1 MMTIRGDALPKL
13 TGRARFVGDVTMAGM
28 CFAAVTRSYAAHAKI
43 TRIDTAAARALPGVL
58 AVVTAADVTPSLY
71 GRRVKDVPILAREQV
86 RFVGE
91 RVAAVVAETRELAEE
106 AAALIDVEYEDLPA
120 VFDADEA
127 LRDGSPLVHQEPE
140 RYENAQDLVAREPN
154 LQSLVAVGSSEQV
167 DLLLQSSAFSIER
180 EYRTP
185 SGHQGYIEPHGCVCS
200 VESDGTVHVW
210 ATNKSPYQLREQV
223 AACLELPVSKVV
235 VEPVFIGGDFGGKGS
250 PMDVP
255 LCAELARITGRP
267 VKLTLRYVEDLIAAN
282 PRHASRTRVRVGCS
296 ADGKLTGLSLD
307 SVLNGGAYAG
317 FKPRADASLHGVV
330 DCALSYELEAFHARA
345 RIAYTNAV
353 PKGHMRAPGS
363 PQALFAVESALDE
376 LALEAGIDPVELRLR
391 NVVGRSDGDEGR
403 AAATIRAAVQMAE
416 QLPESDTPLFSGLA
430 MYARTTS
437 VGAGSLRVSRRGEK
451 VEAEVG
457 VPETGT
463 GSHDLVARHLSRE
476 LGVAPEGVVVRQVA
490 TDALPEGGGAGGSRV
505 TVTLMKLLE
514 LAMEELNR
522 DDASGEDTVMVST
535 EAGGEASLSFCVQL
549 ARVSV
554 DTATGDFEVRDIVTA
569 LDTGVILSPVA
580 HQMQIEGGTVMGLG
594 FALLEDLGEDSG
606 QVWSANLGEFRLP
619 TAGDVPALHTAIVAD
634 ERFLK
639 AGLAKSVGE
648 MTNVAVAP
656 AIANA
661 LAAAGIRLRKL
672 PLQAEDVLWAVLER
686 EAR

>member
-255 LCAELARITGRP
+255 LCVELARITGRP

-317 FKPRADASLHGVV
+317 FKPRA
-330 DCALSYELEAFHARA
+330 
-345 RIAYTNAV
+345 
-353 PKGHMRAPGS
+353 
-363 PQALFAVESALDE
+363 AVEHRVKAQAGQ
-376 LALEAGIDPVELRLR
+376 LAV
-391 NVVGRSDGDEGR
+391 GR
-403 AAATIRAAVQMAE
+403 AAHAHLRPGGMAGVGRDQILDIAKCQLHRTPGDAGELNAQRNVHRRALAAE
-416 QLPESDTPLFSGLA
+416 
-430 MYARTTS
+430 
-437 VGAGSLRVSRRGEK
+437 
-451 VEAEVG
+451 
-457 VPETGT
+457 
-463 GSHDLVARHLSRE
+463 
-476 LGVAPEGVVVRQVA
+476 VA
-490 TDALPEGGGAGGSRV
+490 TDEHRLDDH
-505 TVTLMKLLE
+505 
-514 LAMEELNR
+514 LA
-522 DDASGEDTVMVST
+522 DG
-535 EAGGEASLSFCVQL
+535 
-549 ARVSV
+549 
-554 DTATGDFEVRDIVTA
+554 
-569 LDTGVILSPVA
+569 
-580 HQMQIEGGTVMGLG
+580 
-594 FALLEDLGEDSG
+594 
-606 QVWSANLGEFRLP
+606 
-619 TAGDVPALHTAIVAD
+619 
-634 ERFLK
+634 
-639 AGLAKSVGE
+639 
-648 MTNVAVAP
+648 
-656 AIANA
+656 
-661 LAAAGIRLRKL
+661 
-672 PLQAEDVLWAVLER
+672 
-686 EAR
+686 